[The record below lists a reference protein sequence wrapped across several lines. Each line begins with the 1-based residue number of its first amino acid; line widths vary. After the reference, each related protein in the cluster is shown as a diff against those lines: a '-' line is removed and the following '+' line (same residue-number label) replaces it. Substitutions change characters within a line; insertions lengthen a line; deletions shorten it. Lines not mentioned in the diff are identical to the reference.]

1 MSLFTNPI
9 RPAPIASDAAVRRY
23 IEAIRRQIE
32 PDPLYRRR
40 LRGQVVNRFV
50 AQKRGI
56 DLTGPRRPSRMGAL
70 GRACLYAS
78 FALAVSVTGVMAAS
92 DAAIPGDVLYPLKLR
107 IEEMR
112 LDVLPD
118 EYDDELAAYALSERI
133 GELSQLVEAGDVA
146 RASALA
152 GSIHDAYEQALAES
166 DDAGQL
172 AQTARPAGC
181 LARAGRERPSVAR
194 ACLDRACDGRSAGP
208 DAGRL
213 GIGQLR
219 TRSRPASVV
228 RRVRPTRPDSGARA
242 ADRTRGAGPAR
253 RATIRRRSA
262 TPKPEP
268 TPKPDR
274 TPKPDPNSARRCERH
289 AEAEPEGP
297 GEGAHTS
304 P

>member
-23 IEAIRRQIE
+23 LEAIRRQIE

-50 AQKRGI
+50 AQKRGM
-56 DLTGPRRPSRMGAL
+56 DLTSPRRPSRMGAL

-92 DAAIPGDVLYPLKLR
+92 DAAIPGDVLYPLKLG

-118 EYDDELAAYALSERI
+118 EYDDELAVYALSERI

-146 RASALA
+146 RASTLA
-152 GSIHDAYEQALAES
+152 GSIHDAYEQAVAETH
-166 DDAGQL
+166 DAGGLARRLERQVSWL
-172 AQTARPAGC
+172 AQVVSALPSQ
-181 LARAGRERPSVAR
+181 ARASIAH
-194 ACLDRACDGRSAGP
+194 AMAGAP
-208 DAGRL
+208 GLVLGAWTAG
-213 GIGQLR
+213 GSDPGAE
-219 TRSRPASVV
+219 PASS
-228 RRVRPTRPDSGARA
+228 SGGSGQGPGSGRGQGS
-242 ADRTRGAGPAR
+242 DEGRGAGAQDNDQSPDR
-253 RATIRRRSA
+253 
-262 TPKPEP
+262 TPKPDA

-274 TPKPDPNSARRCERH
+274 TPKPDPTSGDDASSTPKPTPKGQAKGH
-289 AEAEPEGP
+289 EPAP
-297 GEGAHTS
+297 
-304 P
+304 